1 MTSFT
6 VAIVVG
12 FLAGFLGA
20 IPPGPIN
27 VTVIRKSSLG
37 DVKGALRVALGGALI
52 DTLICGLI
60 GLGFGW
66 LLAVVMT
73 KSAVKVVLALF
84 LIGYGL
90 KILLADR
97 KREAANGTNGV
108 TGDHGS
114 SAIPEAAPRKAGFNL
129 PFLVGIL
136 QGAANP
142 ALFVNWTLLTGF
154 LVGHRLLSTGPGPAA
169 GFALGI
175 GVGVFSWFVALA
187 KLVEHLRN
195 HPAGEWIRKSTTVA
209 GVLLVAFG
217 LFFGFK
223 TVLGF

>member
-1 MTSFT
+1 MTTFT
-6 VAIVVG
+6 VALVVG

-27 VTVIRKSSLG
+27 VTVIRKSSRG
-37 DVKGALRVALGGALI
+37 RVKDALRVALGGALI

-66 LLAVVMT
+66 LLETVMT
-73 KSAVKVVLALF
+73 RRWVKGTLALF
-84 LIGYGL
+84 LVAYGL
-90 KILLADR
+90 KILLIDR
-97 KREAANGTNGV
+97 KREAADGNGGANGND
-108 TGDHGS
+108 GDPPSDANG
-114 SAIPEAAPRKAGFNL
+114 RKAGFNL

-154 LVGHRLLSTGPGPAA
+154 LVGHGLLATGPGPAT

-175 GVGVFSWFVALA
+175 GMGVFVWFLVLA
-187 KLVEHLRN
+187 KLVERLRN
-195 HPAGEWIRKSTTVA
+195 RPGGDWVRKSTTVA
-209 GVLLVAFG
+209 GVLLVGFG
-217 LFFGFK
+217 LFFSLK
-223 TVLGF
+223 TVIGF